1 MGMGMHGVIFGLVH
15 AVVLL
20 TVSFFVLLAVS
31 KTDSQVLKT
40 FGYTIAV
47 LLWVSAALTL
57 GTGLRGRHP
66 MQYKMQMMQEKM
78 EHPMM
83 HGEMPGPAENPP
95 AK

>member
-1 MGMGMHGVIFGLVH
+1 MGMGIQGAIFGLVH
-15 AVVLL
+15 AVILL

-40 FGYTIAV
+40 FGYAIAV
-47 LLWVSAALTL
+47 LLWVSAALVL
-57 GTGLRGRHP
+57 GAGLRSHHP
-66 MQYKMQMMQEKM
+66 MQYKMQMMHEKM

-83 HGEMPGPAENPP
+83 HGEMSGPAENPP